1 MNISVGHKL
10 LLTIF
15 PCFFF
20 FWFFF
25 PPWPYQVR
33 DFIPLP
39 VKVCLTRKACFL
51 CSFPIPSPLPS
62 FHLPSLPLLSWS
74 GHSLLSAGFTAWTVR
89 TMSPWS
95 LWAEQIAFNLQ
106 NGSGYVLV
114 LWWEPYSSIHS
125 CRGAGLISP
134 QLSTTLSLWDV
145 AKYSSVK

>member
-51 CSFPIPSPLPS
+51 CSFPIP
-62 FHLPSLPLLSWS
+62 LLNAQ
-74 GHSLLSAGFTAWTVR
+74 H
-89 TMSPWS
+89 
-95 LWAEQIAFNLQ
+95 QLQ
-106 NGSGYVLV
+106 AAARSITRPGSGSPC
-114 LWWEPYSSIHS
+114 WDGAGRGETQRGRSREISASHTSSIKR
-125 CRGAGLISP
+125 CCPPRGSHPGGCLPYVWHRTDTACSHTQRDKP
-134 QLSTTLSLWDV
+134 VSMAANYRAQ
-145 AKYSSVK
+145 